1 MAQRP
6 WQVRCYIPVQYVSA
20 WVYHFERGIA
30 LKMKK
35 LLYSALVLCVIGFG
49 TASADAAPLTVKFL
63 GVANPYSVARTI
75 VDGTGTVTSTA
86 GLYHFQNT
94 GTLEDLYAFCVE
106 PLEYTSYDPRVYNTT
121 GLENGATN
129 IGGMGAAK
137 AAQLQELYGRFTPAG
152 FPYGGFTA
160 MQAQALQIATWE
172 IVRESTGAA
181 LNVLNGNIY
190 FNYGQ
195 GSAELTLAQSYLNA
209 LDGTGPN
216 RNVLA
221 AVYDGHQDFVV
232 ENPVP
237 EPASMLLFGTGL
249 AGIAA
254 AARRRKRQ

>member
-1 MAQRP
+1 
-6 WQVRCYIPVQYVSA
+6 
-20 WVYHFERGIA
+20 
-30 LKMKK
+30 MKR
-35 LLYSALVLCVIGFG
+35 LLYVALAVCVVAGLG
-49 TASADAAPLTVKFL
+49 AAPASAAPLTVKFI

-75 VDGTGTVTSTA
+75 VDGTGTVPSTA

-94 GTLEDLYAFCVE
+94 ATLEDLYSFCIE
-106 PLEYTSYDPRVYNTT
+106 PLEYTNYSPVTYNTT

-137 AAQLQELYGRFTPAG
+137 AGQLQELYGRFAPAG
-152 FPYGGFTA
+152 FSLGGFTA

-195 GSAELTLAQSYLNA
+195 STTELALAQSYLNA

-221 AVYDGHQDFVV
+221 AVYEGHQDFVV

-249 AGIAA
+249 AGLVS
-254 AARRRKRQ
+254 AARRKRR